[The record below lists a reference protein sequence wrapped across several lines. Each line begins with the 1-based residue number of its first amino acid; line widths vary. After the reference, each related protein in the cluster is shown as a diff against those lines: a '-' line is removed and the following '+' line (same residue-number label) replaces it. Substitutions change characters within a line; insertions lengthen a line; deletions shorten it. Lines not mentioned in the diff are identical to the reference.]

1 LPTARI
7 FVSVEEAQK
16 AVDKLKMQGIQKEQI
31 YALAL
36 EAEKA
41 TAKELKV
48 SDTEA
53 DATSPVEFVKQF
65 FRNGAS
71 DIYERLTKLGYSDE
85 EARDL
90 SEKLNEHNILIA
102 VDEDPEKFSFEK

>member
-1 LPTARI
+1 MPTARI
-7 FVSVEEAQK
+7 FLSVEEAQQ

-41 TAKELKV
+41 TAKELRV

-53 DATSPVEFVKQF
+53 DVKSPVEFVKQF

-71 DIYERLTKLGYSDE
+71 DIYERLTKLGYSDK

-90 SEKLNEHNILIA
+90 SEQLKEHNILIA
-102 VDEDPEKFSFEK
+102 VDEDPEKFSFDK